1 MSRAPKQML
10 AIGPLSG
17 RSTQMR
23 HYFANQEDFAGARLR
38 VCNATMPTSDPL
50 VLGERWAAPVRPGA
64 DDFRR
69 HPSKGMG

>member
-1 MSRAPKQML
+1 MSRNPKQML
-10 AIGPLSG
+10 SFGPLSKN
-17 RSTQMR
+17 SDSLP
-23 HYFANQEDFAGARLR
+23 HYIANQEDFAGARLR

-69 HPSKGMG
+69 HPSRGMG